1 MEIAS
6 QEFKFVISAIALDIV
21 LSQIEI
27 FLEDAV
33 IVAYGLIGAFNH

>member
-21 LSQIEI
+21 FSQKI
-27 FLEDAV
+27 FLEDAMM
-33 IVAYGLIGAFNH
+33 IVA